1 LLSREAAMSN
11 ELERIRGIGPVAA
24 INLNKA
30 GVRRIE
36 EVANSKPEQLAWIKG
51 IGIISAKKIIR
62 NANELIKLEKNIQR
76 VLDSI
81 KENFIK
87 NCPKCGGEMQSKYI
101 ILGPER
107 RLKVKQCTL
116 CKFYLPE

>member
-1 LLSREAAMSN
+1 MSKD
-11 ELERIRGIGPVAA
+11 LERIRGIGPIAA
-24 INLNKA
+24 NNLNKA
-30 GVRRIE
+30 GVRTIE
-36 EVANSKPEQLAWIKG
+36 EIANSKPEQIAWIKG
-51 IGIISAKKIIR
+51 FGIVSAKKIIR
-62 NANELIKLEKNIQR
+62 NANELLKLEKNIQK
-76 VLDSI
+76 VLNSI

-107 RLKVKQCTL
+107 RLKAKQCTL